1 MSGRTDASIELREVL
16 GAPARQT
23 AFVVRDIDAS
33 MKAWADTLD
42 IGPWSS
48 YTLGPPRLRNMIYRG
63 EQTSFTFRHALVMS
77 GGMQL
82 ELVQPVEGPS
92 IFTDQLDTSGEG
104 MHHLG
109 FVVPDHAAAS
119 GLLIQRGFTPL
130 QSAEG
135 FGLDGSGRFAYFE
148 PPAGVGT
155 IIELIDP
162 PKVRAEPETV
172 YPAPV
177 DQRGHVNQ
185 GVQS

>member
-1 MSGRTDASIELREVL
+1 MTSPVTAPEAATVL

-33 MKAWADTLD
+33 MRAWADSLD
-42 IGPWSS
+42 VGPWSS
-48 YTLGPPRLRNMIYRG
+48 YTLGPPRLRGMVYRG

-82 ELVQPVEGPS
+82 ELVQPVAGPS
-92 IFTDQLDTSGEG
+92 IFTDHLDEFGEG

-119 GLLIQRGFTPL
+119 ALLLARGFTPL

-135 FGLDGSGRFAYFE
+135 FGLDGSGRFAYFQ
-148 PPAGVGT
+148 PPGGIGT
-155 IIELIDP
+155 TIELIDP

-172 YPAPV
+172 YPAAGDAEV
-177 DQRGHVNQ
+177 TR
-185 GVQS
+185 

>member
-1 MSGRTDASIELREVL
+1 MSSRSDSPIDLRGVL

-23 AFVVRDIDAS
+23 AFVTRDIDAA
-33 MKAWADTLD
+33 MRVWADTLD
-42 IGPWSS
+42 IGPWSA
-48 YTLGPPRLRNMIYRG
+48 YTLGPPRLRDMVYRG
-63 EQTSFTFRHALVMS
+63 DQVSFTFRHALVMS

-92 IFTDQLDTSGEG
+92 IFTDHLEQFGEG

-119 GLLIQRGFTPL
+119 ALLLARDFTPL

-148 PPAGVGT
+148 PPAGIGT
-155 IIELIDP
+155 TIELIDP
-162 PKVRAEPETV
+162 PTVRAEPESV
-172 YPAPV
+172 YPPVV
-177 DQRGHVNQ
+177 DQEAH
-185 GVQS
+185 S